1 MMFVC
6 SCSLAKLLFES
17 GFHVNK
23 KLFLVDCIDPQVLI
37 VSLS

>member
-6 SCSLAKLLFES
+6 SCTLAEILFES
-17 GFHVNK
+17 GFHVN

-37 VSLS
+37 VSLR